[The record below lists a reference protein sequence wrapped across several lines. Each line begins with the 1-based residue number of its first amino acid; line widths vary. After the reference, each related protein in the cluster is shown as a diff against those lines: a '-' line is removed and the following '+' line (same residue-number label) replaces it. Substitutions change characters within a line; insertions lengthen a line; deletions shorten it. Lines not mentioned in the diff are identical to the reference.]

1 MLQRNVLLLD
11 DLRRDHEKG
20 QREDA
25 RGRTRKRERGPHALL
40 ALAATKA
47 FIMWKSSSFICATI
61 TDGEYTPAAVTAAP
75 KMAPEAIDFRVVQDI
90 SAASAALRTLAQGG
104 DVWEMEREA
113 SYWETHFLYVRHNC
127 VTPRQSPSQDWK
139 MELICGARWDV
150 GNDVLLGP
158 FLDFLCDG
166 RV

>member
-1 MLQRNVLLLD
+1 MLQRNVLLD

-25 RGRTRKRERGPHALL
+25 RRRTRKRERGPHALL

-75 KMAPEAIDFRVVQDI
+75 KMAPEAIDFRVVRDI
-90 SAASAALRTLAQGG
+90 SAASAALVGMCGR
-104 DVWEMEREA
+104 WREKLHTGKHT
-113 SYWETHFLYVRHNC
+113 SF
-127 VTPRQSPSQDWK
+127 
-139 MELICGARWDV
+139 M
-150 GNDVLLGP
+150 
-158 FLDFLCDG
+158 
-166 RV
+166 